1 MRLPGQLLALLSV
14 SVSSTH
20 RSSVINLN
28 PLNVSISSFSSSSA
42 AAADVTYVKAHIN
55 RGSAGNNVLDLEFS
69 DTVTGSDFEDG
80 ITIGVG
86 INGSTSDYTAI
97 DKGETSSIGIVSD
110 KYIRYTFNGTVSTF
124 QGWNSGTSKGHNLQV
139 VIDSSPLNVADVSA
153 GAGNSREFENNST
166 VNLLDGLVEV
176 WDLEDANAAINS
188 ANDMDENSH
197 GPTYVSAKLGD
208 GAQMSRTGPKYLS
221 HADSSDFKFGETNFT
236 WSFWVKFDSIGT
248 YQYMISKYAW
258 TGYGEY
264 LFRIHNPSNEPQWQ
278 IVISESIKRATW
290 DSAVAAD
297 TWYHMVGYYD
307 TDNDLVAITLNANTT
322 PVETTGVT
330 GAVDDKSMAIAF
342 GAPNDGNAGG
352 AVAGIMDEIALH
364 SKVLST
370 DEITD
375 LYNEKDGTAHGKA
388 YPYIPDS

>member
-1 MRLPGQLLALLSV
+1 
-14 SVSSTH
+14 
-20 RSSVINLN
+20 VINLN
-28 PLNVSISSFSSSSA
+28 PLNVSISSFSAVAA

-69 DTVTGSDFEDG
+69 DTVTGSDFETG

-86 INGSTSDYTAI
+86 INGSTSSYTTI

-124 QGWNSGTSKGHNLQV
+124 QGWDSGTSKGHNLQV
-139 VIDSSPLNVADVSA
+139 SISGSPLNVADLA
-153 GAGNSREFENNST
+153 GADGRVLTNSST

-221 HADSSDFKFGETNFT
+221 HADSSVFKFGETNFT
-236 WSFWVKFDSIGT
+236 WSFWVKFDSINV

-290 DSAVAAD
+290 GSAVAAD

-342 GAPNDGNAGG
+342 GAPNDGNAAG

-364 SKVLST
+364 SKVLSA

-375 LYNEKDGTAHGKA
+375 LYNGGDGKA
-388 YPYIPDS
+388 YPYLPDYT